1 MEKSW
6 KEQYDNYSKRLPFY
20 DLRKWYEK
28 DGNSNY
34 ASLNVSIFKGWIS
47 LRVGIDLKQDVK
59 NRDKWSLV
67 SIPMDIGYTS
77 FAVILNFIKSG
88 DKDYLKIP
96 IVRTSKDDNGK
107 TIKDSVNT
115 VVQLVIG
122 KNEKEYYFG
131 ILYPQKTNV
140 HFILHPQMP
149 GKQWLVAKK
158 DGLVDTLELS
168 RVYAISYFTNLLKDL
183 DKVKEEMTTLFNKAY
198 PTMVKS
204 VSTNNVSTNT
214 AVEELDI
221 DSL

>member
-1 MEKSW
+1 MEKNW

-34 ASLNVSIFKGWIS
+34 ASLNVSIYKGWIS
-47 LRVGIDLKQDVK
+47 ISVGIDLKQDSK
-59 NRDKWSLV
+59 NRDKWSTV
-67 SIPMDIGYTS
+67 GIPMDIGYTS

-107 TIKDSVNT
+107 AIKDSVNT
-115 VVQLVIG
+115 VAQLVIG

-204 VSTNNVSTNT
+204 VSTNVSNT
-214 AVEELDI
+214 PAVEELDI

>member
-34 ASLNVSIFKGWIS
+34 ASMNVGIYKGWIS
-47 LRVGIDLKQDVK
+47 ISVGIDLKQDSK
-59 NRDKWSLV
+59 NRDKWSTV
-67 SIPMDIGYTS
+67 GIPMDIGYTS

-107 TIKDSVNT
+107 PIKDSVNT
-115 VVQLVIG
+115 VAQLVIG

-204 VSTNNVSTNT
+204 VSTNVSNT
-214 AVEELDI
+214 PAVEELDI

>member
-34 ASLNVSIFKGWIS
+34 ASLNVSIYKGWIS
-47 LRVGIDLKQDVK
+47 ISVGIDLKQDSK
-59 NRDKWSLV
+59 NRDKWSTV
-67 SIPMDIGYTS
+67 GIPMDIGYTS

-107 TIKDSVNT
+107 PIKDSVNT
-115 VVQLVIG
+115 VAQLVIG

-168 RVYAISYFTNLLKDL
+168 KVYAISYFTNLLKDL
-183 DKVKEEMTTLFNKAY
+183 DKVKEEMITLFNKAY

-204 VSTNNVSTNT
+204 VSTNVSNT
-214 AVEELDI
+214 PAVEELDI